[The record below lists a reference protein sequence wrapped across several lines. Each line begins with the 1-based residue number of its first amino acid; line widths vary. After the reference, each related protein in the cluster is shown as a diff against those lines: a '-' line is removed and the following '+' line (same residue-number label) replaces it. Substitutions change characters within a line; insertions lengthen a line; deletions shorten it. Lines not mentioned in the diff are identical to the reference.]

1 MTQLFSP
8 SLISDSVQ
16 RELPEGLVMRPLE
29 PEDLDKGFFECL
41 SQLTVAHRVPKERFA
56 EVFKELQSRA
66 STYTLVIE
74 DTKAAKIVGA
84 GTLLLE
90 QKFVRSCGKAGH
102 IEDIV
107 VHDSQR
113 GRKLGLRI
121 IDALKHIGIK
131 LQCYKIILN
140 CSESNIKFYEKCG
153 LKLKDFQMVLYP
165 PETQP
170 FSAVNRSQ
178 L

>member
-1 MTQLFSP
+1 MTQLFSN

-16 RELPEGLVMRPLE
+16 QALPEGLVMRPLE
-29 PEDLDKGFFECL
+29 ATDYDKGFFECL
-41 SQLTVAHRVPKERFA
+41 SQLTVALSVPRERFA
-56 EVFKELQSRA
+56 EIFKELQARA
-66 STYTLVIE
+66 STFTLVIE
-74 DTKAAKIVGA
+74 DTKNAKIVGA
-84 GTLLLE
+84 GTLLVE
-90 QKFVRSCGKAGH
+90 QKFIRSCGKAGH

-113 GRKLGLRI
+113 GRKLGLHI
-121 IDALKHIGIK
+121 IDALKFIGVK
-131 LQCYKIILN
+131 LNCYKIILN
-140 CSESNIKFYEKCG
+140 CSETNIKFYEKCG

-170 FSAVNRSQ
+170 IAAISRSQ